1 MDREVPGSPDDDD
14 DPEVPEV
21 DPEVAGGCAEVV

>member
-21 DPEVAGGCAEVV
+21 AEVVAGGCAEVV

>member
-1 MDREVPGSPDDDD
+1 MDRDVPGSPDDD

-21 DPEVAGGCAEVV
+21 AEVAGGCAEVV

>member
-14 DPEVPEV
+14 PEVPEV
-21 DPEVAGGCAEVV
+21 AEVAGGCAEVV